1 MFARLRSII
10 HGDTN
15 TSSSNSALDV
25 ESSPVNLNATAPSKE
40 SEPSDPPK
48 DTWVF
53 IWNMTAEK
61 VGHAAIQTG
70 GSQPKK
76 KDGDPGFYASIHP
89 YGVPSTGLTSILPLP
104 AHLATNLSEDMETLG
119 ASENTGAFDMDQPLA
134 KPNHDAKPLPPDH
147 IYHFKNLNTPM
158 MSQHIQEIQK
168 KVETG
173 EVGYQLFP
181 NVNLLGF
188 FRDSSAFVSQ
198 DPIDVEMHR
207 RASKKRT
214 NSNQVYNCT
223 TLVSEVLNQGGL
235 SISRSLIKPWGIT
248 PNGLSSEIKE
258 SEEISSQG
266 PQI

>member
-10 HGDTN
+10 HGVTN

-25 ESSPVNLNATAPSKE
+25 ESSPVNLKATAPSKE
-40 SEPSDPPK
+40 SEPSDTPK
-48 DTWVF
+48 NTWVF
-53 IWNMTAEK
+53 IWDMTAEK

-70 GSQPKK
+70 GSRPKK
-76 KDGDPGFYASIHP
+76 KAKDPGLYISIHP

-119 ASENTGAFDMDQPLA
+119 ASENTGAFDMDQPLV

-147 IYHFKNLNTPM
+147 IYHFKNLNTHM

-223 TLVSEVLNQGGL
+223 TLVSDVLNQGGL
-235 SISRSLIKPWGIT
+235 PISRSLIKPWGIT
-248 PNGLSSEIKE
+248 PNGLSSEIKD